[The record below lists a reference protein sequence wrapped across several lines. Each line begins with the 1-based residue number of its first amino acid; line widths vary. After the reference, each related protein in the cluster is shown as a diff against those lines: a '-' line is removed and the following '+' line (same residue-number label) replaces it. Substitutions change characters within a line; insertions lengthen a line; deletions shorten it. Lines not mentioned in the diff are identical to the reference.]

1 MLFYEKLPM
10 LTIIIVNKL
19 SARYFMNKDMSLKKK
34 SILALGCYVCFLIA
48 IIGSITYYVV
58 QSPIRSNLESNLDVK
73 TQLLSREIDDPLSH
87 SLSTLHALVGVA
99 VSGYPADV
107 IQNMLSSVFKESD
120 DIIISG
126 GIWPEPNT
134 FIPSKRL
141 ASVFLSRNEQ
151 GEVELVDDYNQL
163 SASPYQNESWYVSV
177 AHENSTQ
184 RISWSEVYIDP
195 FTQQK
200 MITASQPYFN
210 EGKFIGVATIDI
222 SLKGLI
228 GVIESQAE
236 KHKLGVIIKNGD
248 ITIAEY
254 KFNVQEGMYVVK
266 HTMED
271 FNWQINVIN
280 SYRTVSD
287 EIYAQIINIELGI
300 VPILLLCVIIGYY
313 IINRSL
319 INPIILISDQINETD
334 SNEKIDINYSYKDEI
349 GSLISSFNQ
358 KTEFLEIEKIKAE
371 SSTRAKSSFLANM
384 SHEIRTP
391 LNGIIG
397 MSDILADTELNPVQ
411 TEYLQTIETSSQALL
426 LLINDILDLSKI
438 ESGHLVLVPQQSNV
452 AEVVYD
458 TATVVLSKASEK
470 GLALQ
475 IELAPNLPEIV
486 MLDEHRLRQVLMNLL
501 SNAVKFTQN
510 GAVIISIHYEEHAN
524 SRGALLF
531 SVKDT
536 GIGINKDKL
545 KQVFEPF
552 IQEDSSITRQFGGTG
567 LGLAICRQLVEL
579 LGGEI
584 KVDSEK
590 GFGSKFYFMLD
601 VEVVDPAIPT
611 LPECSGATCLIISN
625 DKAYASQLNS
635 ECKKL
640 GLLTTI
646 VANND
651 DIAVRSEQHDLVIY
665 CQNTAS
671 STLDYVH
678 KINELEQRPILI
690 VCRKQQDE
698 KIDFHHA
705 IDGLIIYPLLG
716 KRFTK
721 VIDKAFQKAKLELK
735 QSSESIMLA
744 NSSNCDPKNEKHSG
758 GATRSVLV
766 VEDNLVNQKV
776 ASLLLKKEGLRV
788 DLANDGQEAVNMI
801 KAQTTDYV
809 LVLMDC
815 MMPVMDGFSATEA
828 IREWEQEGDRKRLP
842 IIALTASVF
851 VEDIDKCYQSGM
863 DDYVAKPF
871 KKELILEKL
880 EAYT

>member
-1 MLFYEKLPM
+1 M
-10 LTIIIVNKL
+10 
-19 SARYFMNKDMSLKKK
+19 SKDMSLKKK

-58 QSPIRSNLESNLDVK
+58 QSPIRSNLKNNLDVR

-87 SLSTLHALVGVA
+87 SLSTLHALVGVV
-99 VSGYPADV
+99 VSGYSPDV
-107 IQNMLSSVFKESD
+107 IQNMLSSVLKESD

-134 FIPSKRL
+134 YIPSKRL
-141 ASVFLSRNEQ
+141 ASVFFARDEQ
-151 GEVELVDDYNQL
+151 GGVKLIDDYNKP
-163 SASPYQNESWYVSV
+163 SALPYQNESWYVSV
-177 AHENSTQ
+177 AHENSDQ

-195 FTQQK
+195 FTKQK

-210 EGKFIGVATIDI
+210 EGKFVGVATIDI

-228 GVIESQAE
+228 SVIESQAE
-236 KHKLGVIIKNGD
+236 KHKLGIIIKNSD

-254 KFNVQEGMYVVK
+254 KFNVQEDMYVVK

-271 FNWQINVIN
+271 FNWEINVIN

-319 INPIILISDQINETD
+319 INPIILISEQINETD

-349 GSLISSFNQ
+349 GNLISSFNK

-371 SSTRAKSSFLANM
+371 SSTKAKSSFLANM

-397 MSDILADTELNPVQ
+397 MSDILAETALNPVQ
-411 TEYLQTIETSSQALL
+411 TEYLHTIETSSQALL

-438 ESGHLVLVPQQSNV
+438 ESGNLVLVPQQSHV
-452 AEVVYD
+452 AEVAYD
-458 TATVVLSKASEK
+458 TLTVVLGKASDK

-475 IELAPNLPEIV
+475 IELAPNLPDIV
-486 MLDEHRLRQVLMNLL
+486 MLDEHRLRQVLMNLM

-510 GAVIISIHYEEHAN
+510 GAVILSIHYEEKSN
-524 SRGALLF
+524 SRGSLLF
-531 SVKDT
+531 AVKDT
-536 GIGINKDKL
+536 GIGISKDKL

-552 IQEDSSITRQFGGTG
+552 TQEDSSITRQFGGTG

-584 KVDSEK
+584 KLDSEK
-590 GFGSKFYFMLD
+590 GFGSKFYFTLD
-601 VEVVDPAIPT
+601 VDVVESKIPK
-611 LPECSGATCLIISN
+611 LKECSSTKCLIISN
-625 DKAYASQLNS
+625 NKAYASQLNM
-635 ECKKL
+635 ECNQL
-640 GLLTTI
+640 GLSP
-646 VANND
+646 VVVRNSD
-651 DIAVRSEQHDLVIY
+651 DIQTQAANYDVIIY
-665 CQNTAS
+665 CQDTLT
-671 STLDYVH
+671 STLKNVD
-678 KINELEQRPILI
+678 KINELTHRPGLI
-690 VCRKQQDE
+690 ICRKQADE
-698 KIDFHHA
+698 KADFKHA

-716 KRFTK
+716 KRFSK
-721 VIDKAFQKAKLELK
+721 VMKQTIISAKNRHNEEDATPLNGVSSDDVPAEAENNKVEEKA
-735 QSSESIMLA
+735 I
-744 NSSNCDPKNEKHSG
+744 
-758 GATRSVLV
+758 LV
-766 VEDNLVNQKV
+766 VEDNLINQKV
-776 ASLLLKKEGLRV
+776 ASLLLKKEGFRV
-788 DLANDGQEAVNMI
+788 DLANDGQEAVEMI
-801 KAQTTDYV
+801 KAQTTTYS
-809 LVLMDC
+809 LILMDC
-815 MMPVMDGFSATEA
+815 MMPVMDGFAATEA
-828 IREWEQEGDRKRLP
+828 IRAWEQTQIQKRLP